1 MKANASNETINIVR
15 QDGQMTVLEMVTEDK
30 GINTLDSIKRAMKA
44 SKQVAF
50 YEKNGRR
57 IRITFMPL
65 DHGKVSVHIVY
76 AYQYSKQRRKK

>member
-15 QDGQMTVLEMVTEDK
+15 QDGQITVLEMVTDDK
-30 GINTLDSIKRAMKA
+30 GINTLDNIKTAMQA

-65 DHGKVSVHIVY
+65 DHGKVSVHIMY
-76 AYQYSKQRRKK
+76 AYHYSKQRRKK

>member
-1 MKANASNETINIVR
+1 MANASNETINIVR
-15 QDGQMTVLEMVTEDK
+15 QDGQITVLEMVTDDK

-65 DHGKVSVHIVY
+65 DHGKISIHIVY
-76 AYQYSKQRRKK
+76 AYRYSNKQRRRG